1 MIMIIGIEHHA
12 TSSDSTGRSSSTSTA
27 ASTHHKNK
35 FLTMDEL
42 KQMVTFHSDV
52 ELMLEHLHI
61 LTDPDTPPESMVW
74 SLNELEYH
82 VHQIDNARDL
92 DLLGGLV
99 LIVKLLNHTHTD
111 VQSAAAFTLGA
122 AVQG

>member
-1 MIMIIGIEHHA
+1 M
-12 TSSDSTGRSSSTSTA
+12 
-27 ASTHHKNK
+27 
-35 FLTMDEL
+35 TMDEL

-52 ELMLEHLHI
+52 ETMLEHLHI
-61 LTDPDTPPESMVW
+61 LTDPATPTDDIIQ
-74 SLNELEYH
+74 SLHELEYH

-99 LIVKLLNHTHTD
+99 VIVKFLNHSNNS
-111 VQSAAAFTLGA
+111 VKSAAAFTLGA